1 MVERDGLENRYTR
14 KGIVSSN
21 LTSSAMLE
29 NFEPFKKEEQSFE
42 IDSDKIA
49 KEYAEKVRECLRDLK
64 NKNADIHFE
73 SIDPDELTYDDLMI
87 ADKFQKGNLSKKEF
101 NEYRERL
108 QSYIDLAKRDNGE
121 NFNLLKDSRVN
132 LSAWILNKM
141 IISEFKEKHPEIENQ
156 K

>member
-49 KEYAEKVRECLRDLK
+49 KEYAEKVRERLRDLK

-73 SIDPDELTYDDLMI
+73 SINPDELTYDDLMI